1 MNTIVQHFWITRSDR
16 HEACVLPPSV
26 TILLEAHRNGD
37 SSALNQLATVLYPE
51 LKAMARR
58 RSQGGAGSG
67 ATTLVNETFVKLL
80 SGGDLQTEDR
90 RQFFALAATVMRQI
104 IVDEIRYVTA
114 DKRAREDVT
123 LVEAVVGDD
132 GHEKAEFLL
141 QVDEMLNII
150 EQEDDRLARVF
161 QCRYFAGLTTAE
173 TAEALDI
180 APRSVERLWSSARS
194 RIAELIDESNE

>member
-1 MNTIVQHFWITRSDR
+1 M
-16 HEACVLPPSV
+16 PPSV

-37 SSALNQLATVLYPE
+37 HSALNQLATILYPE

-80 SGGDLQTEDR
+80 SGGEIRTEDR
-90 RQFFALAATVMRQI
+90 RQFFALAATIMRQI
-104 IVDEIRYVTA
+104 IVDEIRYITA

-123 LVEAVVGDD
+123 LVETVIGDD

-141 QVDEMLNII
+141 QVDEMLKIV

-161 QCRYFAGLTTAE
+161 ECRYFAGLTTAE
-173 TAEALDI
+173 TADALEI
-180 APRSVERLWSSARS
+180 SPRSVERLWSSARS
-194 RIAELIDESNE
+194 RIAALIDESKE

>member
-1 MNTIVQHFWITRSDR
+1 
-16 HEACVLPPSV
+16 LPPSV
-26 TILLEAHRNGD
+26 TLLLEAHRNGD
-37 SSALNQLATVLYPE
+37 GSALNQLATVLYPE

-58 RSQGGAGSG
+58 RVQSGAGSG
-67 ATTLVNETFVKLL
+67 ATTLVNETFLKLL
-80 SGGDLQTEDR
+80 SGGDLRTEDR
-90 RQFFALAATVMRQI
+90 RQFFALAATIMRQI

-123 LVEAVVGDD
+123 LVETHIGDD

-141 QVDEMLNII
+141 QVDEMLNIV

-161 QCRYFAGLTTAE
+161 ECRYFAGLTTAE
-173 TAEALDI
+173 TADALEI

-194 RIAELIDESNE
+194 RIAALIDESRE

>member
-1 MNTIVQHFWITRSDR
+1 MQHFRVPDHFRKEVS
-16 HEACVLPPSV
+16 ALPTNV

-37 SSALNQLATVLYPE
+37 DSAINQLATLLYPE

-58 RSQGGAGSG
+58 RAQGGAGSG

-90 RQFFALAATVMRQI
+90 RQFFALAATIMRQI
-104 IVDEIRYVTA
+104 IVDEIRYITA
-114 DKRAREDVT
+114 NKRAREDVT
-123 LVEAVVGDD
+123 LVEAVIGDD

-141 QVDEMLNII
+141 QVDEMLKIV

-161 QCRYFAGLTTAE
+161 ECRYFAGLTTAE
-173 TAEALDI
+173 TSEALDI
-180 APRSVERLWSSARS
+180 SVRSVERLWSSVRS
-194 RIAELIDESNE
+194 RIAELIEESSE